1 MRGASRASLAEAQE
15 RLDSV
20 LSGLSAQ
27 DAASLGDE
35 LFAVLR
41 LLDREHALRRAL
53 SDAARPADQRAE
65 LASAVLDGKVSS
77 RTVNFVADVVR
88 LRWARSLDLTDAIE
102 RLAVIAVVA
111 GAEASG
117 QFDELEDELF
127 RFDRI
132 VEAQPQLRGV
142 LTDHRVSPERKAAL
156 LADLLEAKT
165 TPAALRLITEAVT
178 HSRGRS
184 LERVLAEFGRI
195 AAERRNRLVAVVR
208 TAVDLSE
215 QQKTRLGAVLSA
227 QYGRDVHLNIE
238 VDPSVLGG
246 ISIRVGEEE
255 IDGTIVR
262 RLADIRRRIERAS

>member
-1 MRGASRASLAEAQE
+1 MRGASRASLAEATE
-15 RLDSV
+15 RLEGV
-20 LSGLSAQ
+20 LSQADLAT
-27 DAASLGDE
+27 LGDE
-35 LFAVLR
+35 LFAVVR
-41 LLDREHALRRAL
+41 LLDREHVLRRAL
-53 SDAARPADQRAE
+53 SDPARPAEQRSE
-65 LASAVLDGKVSS
+65 LARAVLDGKVSPA
-77 RTVNFVADVVR
+77 TAEFVADVVR
-88 LRWARSLDLTDAIE
+88 FRWGSSLDLTDALE
-102 RLAVIAVVA
+102 RFAVVA
-111 GAEASG
+111 EVADAEAQG
-117 QFDELEDELF
+117 TLDELEDELF

-142 LTDHRVSPERKAAL
+142 LADHRVTSERKAVL
-156 LADLLEAKT
+156 LADLLEDKT
-165 TPAALRLITEAVT
+165 TAATLRLVTEAAT
-178 HSRGRS
+178 HARGRS

-195 AAERRNRLVAVVR
+195 VAERRNRLVAVVR

-227 QYGRDVHLNIE
+227 QYDRDVHLNIE

>member
-1 MRGASRASLAEAQE
+1 MRGPSRASLVEARD

-20 LSGLSAQ
+20 LSGLSAD
-27 DAASLGDE
+27 DAMALGDE

-41 LLDREHALRRAL
+41 VLDREHVLRRAL
-53 SDAARPADQRAE
+53 SDSARPADQRGE
-65 LASAVLDGKVSS
+65 LASAVLDGKVSA
-77 RTVNFVADVVR
+77 RTADFVADVVR
-88 LRWARSLDLTDAIE
+88 LRWARSIDLTDAIE

-111 GAEASG
+111 SAEASG
-117 QFDELEDELF
+117 EFDDLEDELF

-142 LTDHRVSPERKAAL
+142 LADHRVTSERKAAL
-156 LADLLEAKT
+156 LADLLKDKT
-165 TPAALRLITEAVT
+165 TAATLRLVTEAAT
-178 HSRGRS
+178 HARGRS

-195 AAERRNRLVAVVR
+195 VAERRDRLVAVVR

-227 QYGRDVHLNIE
+227 QYDRDVHLNIE

>member
-1 MRGASRASLAEAQE
+1 MRGASRASLAEAEE

-65 LASAVLDGKVSS
+65 LASAVLDGKISS
-77 RTVNFVADVVR
+77 RTANLVADVVR

-227 QYGRDVHLNIE
+227 QYGGDVHLNIE